1 MRKPADYALD
11 AFLAASARSG
21 DREGM
26 RQLAKRWYPLL
37 TAHAWRLT
45 GNSDT
50 AQDAVQEAW
59 VEIVRGLPGLRDD
72 HAFAAWAYRITT
84 RRCARL
90 IGQRQSDRRLAQA
103 VEAEPRETSFED
115 THDEGD
121 AARLKRAMGQL
132 PPDQR
137 AAVALFHLQGL
148 SVAETAIA
156 LDVPAGTVKTR
167 LMHARRK
174 LRDSLEGGNNE

>member
-11 AFLAASARSG
+11 AFLAAAARAG
-21 DREGM
+21 DRDAM
-26 RQLAKRWYPLL
+26 RQLATRWYPLL

-45 GNSDT
+45 GDHEL
-50 AQDAVQEAW
+50 AADAVQEAW
-59 VEIVRGLPGLRDD
+59 LEILRGLGGLRDD

-90 IGQRQSDRRLAQA
+90 IARRQSDRRLARA
-103 VEAEPRETSFED
+103 VEAEPREPGAED

-121 AARLKRAMGQL
+121 GARVKRAMADL

-137 AAVALFHLQGL
+137 AAMALFHLQGL

-174 LRDSLEGGNNE
+174 LRDSLEGGRNE

>member
-11 AFLAASARSG
+11 AFLAAAARSG
-21 DREGM
+21 DRDGM
-26 RQLAKRWYPLL
+26 RRLAERWHPLL

-45 GNSDT
+45 GE
-50 AQDAVQEAW
+50 AELAEEAVQEAW
-59 VEIVRGLPGLRDD
+59 VEVLRGLPGLRDD

-84 RRCARL
+84 RRCVRL
-90 IGQRQSDRRLAQA
+90 IRRRQGERALTRA
-103 VEAEPRETSFED
+103 VAAEPREMSAED
-115 THDEGD
+115 HHDDGD
-121 AARLKRAMGQL
+121 GDRIKRAMADL

-137 AAVALFHLQGL
+137 AAVWLFHLQGL

-174 LRDSLEGGNNE
+174 LRDSLEGGKNE

>member
-1 MRKPADYALD
+1 MRRAADYALD
-11 AFLAASARSG
+11 AFLAAQARSG
-21 DREGM
+21 SRDGM
-26 RQLAKRWYPLL
+26 KALAVRWYPLL

-45 GNSDT
+45 GDRDL
-50 AQDAVQEAW
+50 AEDAVQEAW
-59 VEIVRGLPGLRDD
+59 VEIMRALTALRDD

-84 RRCARL
+84 RRCAR
-90 IGQRQSDRRLAQA
+90 IIRQRQSERRLARA
-103 VEAEPRETSFED
+103 VEAEPREMSAED

-121 AARLKRAMGQL
+121 GARVKRAMADL

-174 LRDSLEGGNNE
+174 LRDSLEGGMK

>member
-1 MRKPADYALD
+1 MRSSADYALD
-11 AFLAASARSG
+11 AWLAASARAG
-21 DREGM
+21 GREAM
-26 RQLAKRWYPLL
+26 RTLAERWHPLL
-37 TAHAWRLT
+37 SAHAWRLT
-45 GNSDT
+45 GEREL
-50 AQDAVQEAW
+50 AADAVQEAW
-59 VEIVRGLPGLRDD
+59 VEILRGLPALRDD

-90 IGQRQSDRRLAQA
+90 IARRQSDRRLARA
-103 VEAEPRETSFED
+103 VLAEPREMSAAD

-121 AARLKRAMGQL
+121 GARVKRAMADL

-174 LRDSLEGGNNE
+174 LRDSLEGGKDE

>member
-21 DREGM
+21 GRDAM
-26 RQLAKRWYPLL
+26 RRLAKRWYPLL
-37 TAHAWRLT
+37 SAHAWRLT
-45 GNSDT
+45 GDREL
-50 AQDAVQEAW
+50 AADAVQEAW
-59 VEIVRGLPGLRDD
+59 VEILRGLPGLRDD

-90 IGQRQSDRRLAQA
+90 IARRQSDRRLARA
-103 VEAEPRETSFED
+103 VMAEPPEAAAEDRRED
-115 THDEGD
+115 GD
-121 AARLKRAMGQL
+121 AARLRQAMEAL
-132 PPDQR
+132 PADQR
-137 AAVALFHLQGL
+137 ATIALFHLQGL

-174 LRDSLEGGNNE
+174 LRDSLEGGMK

>member
-1 MRKPADYALD
+1 MGFQDAAGNPIRLERAQNGVVTILIDRPQKKNALD
-11 AFLAASARSG
+11 FAMWRTLAEMVDELAA
-21 DREGM
+21 
-26 RQLAKRWYPLL
+26 
-37 TAHAWRLT
+37 
-45 GNSDT
+45 
-50 AQDAVQEAW
+50 DAVQEAW
-59 VEIVRGLPGLRDD
+59 LEILRGLGGLRDD
-72 HAFAAWAYRITT
+72 YAFAAWAYRITT

-90 IGQRQSDRRLAQA
+90 IARRQSDRRLARA
-103 VEAEPRETSFED
+103 VEAEPREAGAED

-121 AARLKRAMGQL
+121 GARVKRAMADL

-137 AAVALFHLQGL
+137 AAMALFHLQGL

-174 LRDSLEGGNNE
+174 LRDSLEGGRNE

>member
-1 MRKPADYALD
+1 MRTPAAYALD
-11 AFLAASARSG
+11 AYLAASARAG
-21 DREGM
+21 DRDGM
-26 RQLAKRWYPLL
+26 RQLTRRWHPLL

-45 GNSDT
+45 GDRD
-50 AQDAVQEAW
+50 AAEDAVQEAW
-59 VEIVRGLPGLRDD
+59 VDILRGLPGLRDD

-103 VEAEPRETSFED
+103 VRAEPHEMAAED
-115 THDEGD
+115 HHDDGD
-121 AARLKRAMGQL
+121 AARLKRAMEAL

-137 AAVALFHLQGL
+137 AAIALFHLQGL

-174 LRDSLEGGNNE
+174 LRDSLEGGMK

>member
-1 MRKPADYALD
+1 MRQPADYALD
-11 AFLAASARSG
+11 AFLAAAARAG
-21 DREGM
+21 GRDAM
-26 RQLAKRWYPLL
+26 RQLATRWYPLL
-37 TAHAWRLT
+37 AAHAWRLT
-45 GNSDT
+45 GDRDV
-50 AQDAVQEAW
+50 AEEAVQEAW
-59 VEIVRGLPGLRDD
+59 LEILRGLPALRDD

-90 IGQRQSDRRLAQA
+90 IARRQSDRRLARA
-103 VEAEPRETSFED
+103 VLAEPQEVAAED
-115 THDEGD
+115 RHEGNEV
-121 AARLKRAMGQL
+121 ARLKRAMGAL

-137 AAVALFHLQGL
+137 AAIALFHLQGL

-174 LRDSLEGGNNE
+174 LRDSLEGGKDE

>member
-1 MRKPADYALD
+1 MRKSADYALD
-11 AFLAASARSG
+11 AWLAASARAG
-21 DREGM
+21 DHDSM
-26 RQLAKRWYPLL
+26 RQLAARWYPLL

-45 GNSDT
+45 GDADA

-72 HAFAAWAYRITT
+72 RAFAAWAYRIVT

-90 IGQRQSDRRLAQA
+90 VASRQADRRLTRAFA
-103 VEAEPRETSFED
+103 NEPRD
-115 THDEGD
+115 DRADDCHDEGELGRLK
-121 AARLKRAMGQL
+121 AAMARL
-132 PPDQR
+132 PSDQR

-174 LRDSLEGGNNE
+174 LRSVLEGDSNE

>member
-1 MRKPADYALD
+1 MNATLPPVCTADRLSLELRLVPHAY
-11 AFLAASARSG
+11 
-21 DREGM
+21 RE
-26 RQLAKRWYPLL
+26 
-37 TAHAWRLT
+37 
-45 GNSDT
+45 
-50 AQDAVQEAW
+50 DAVQEAW
-59 VEIVRGLPGLRDD
+59 VEIMRALTALRDD

-84 RRCARL
+84 RRCAR
-90 IGQRQSDRRLAQA
+90 IIRQRQSERRLARA
-103 VEAEPRETSFED
+103 VEAEPREMSAED

-121 AARLKRAMGQL
+121 GARVKRAMADL

-174 LRDSLEGGNNE
+174 LRDSLEGGMK

>member
-1 MRKPADYALD
+1 MRTPADYALD
-11 AFLAASARSG
+11 AFLAAAVRIG
-21 DREGM
+21 DRDAM

-45 GNSDT
+45 GDHELT
-50 AQDAVQEAW
+50 ADAVQEAW
-59 VEIVRGLPGLRDD
+59 LEILRGLPALRDD

-90 IGQRQSDRRLAQA
+90 VGQRQKDRRLARA
-103 VEAEPRETSFED
+103 VEAEPHETGAED
-115 THDEGD
+115 RHDDGD
-121 AARLKRAMGQL
+121 GARVKQAMAAL

-156 LDVPAGTVKTR
+156 LDVPADTVKTR

-174 LRDSLEGGNNE
+174 LRDSLEGGMT